1 MCLHK
6 LLSNPSTNQS
16 IVLTSVEHQRNETS
30 KNKMNNSSKTIDDI
44 GNNYN
49 KPESTNG
56 DKNTQK
62 YTVVVKYK

>member
-6 LLSNPSTNQS
+6 LLSNPSTNRS
-16 IVLTSVEHQRNETS
+16 IVLTSVEHQRNDTS
-30 KNKMNNSSKTIDDI
+30 INNMNNSSKTIDDI

-62 YTVVVKYK
+62 YTVVAKYK

>member
-16 IVLTSVEHQRNETS
+16 IVLASVEHQINETS
-30 KNKMNNSSKTIDDI
+30 INNMNNSSKTIDDI